1 MVLNL
6 IAEAASGSEIVE
18 AGTDLVTMDNMT
30 TAIGN
35 VFTIVGTVANAVMS
49 NPVTAMFFVAGVIGL
64 GCGILGRLK
73 HV

>member
-1 MVLNL
+1 MNGLL
-6 IAEAASGSEIVE
+6 LLSE
-18 AGTDLVTMDNMT
+18 AGTVEATGDLVTMENMG

-35 VFTIVGTVANAVMS
+35 VFTIVGDVANAVMS
-49 NPVTAMFFVAGVIGL
+49 NPVTAMFFVAGIIGL

>member
-1 MVLNL
+1 MNGLL
-6 IAEAASGSEIVE
+6 LLSE
-18 AGTDLVTMDNMT
+18 AGTVEATGELVTMENMG

-35 VFTIVGTVANAVMS
+35 VFTIVGDVANAVMS
-49 NPVTAMFFVAGVIGL
+49 NPVTAMFFVAGIIGL

>member
-1 MVLNL
+1 MNSVILVS
-6 IAEAASGSEIVE
+6 EASASAPS
-18 AGTDLVTMDNMT
+18 AVTMENMT

-35 VFTIVGTVANAVMS
+35 VFTVVGEVANQVMS
-49 NPVTAMFFVAGVIGL
+49 NPVTAMFFVAGLIGL